1 MNINF
6 IDENNYKLSEVQRL
20 TLQLIQKLI
29 SMFNLGVN
37 FYLLLKRIKAQKK
50 HNLISSL
57 KLELLISCIIV
68 SLSYFLTVGA
78 HDEKSIGLTSITNIC
93 CFFQVIIYSYPAI
106 TITLL
111 ATAIRIV
118 IFLFLFNTIGF
129 I

>member
-6 IDENNYKLSEVQRL
+6 IDENKYKLSEAQRL

-29 SMFNLGVN
+29 SMFN
-37 FYLLLKRIKAQKK
+37 YLIA
-50 HNLISSL
+50 SL

>member
-6 IDENNYKLSEVQRL
+6 IDENKYKLSEAQRL

-37 FYLLLKRIKAQKK
+37 FYLLVKRIKAQKK

-78 HDEKSIGLTSITNIC
+78 L
-93 CFFQVIIYSYPAI
+93 VISKMFIIENPLCPFLPLKQSKVCLK
-106 TITLL
+106 LL
-111 ATAIRIV
+111 K
-118 IFLFLFNTIGF
+118 
-129 I
+129 